1 MQHYIINVAHTAS
14 INIPR
19 PVLRYM
25 QILEYHVYAEDAYK
39 VSDLA
44 KHNSLVTV
52 EGETLT
58 VSNTSSA
65 SANGPRLL
73 AR

>member
-1 MQHYIINVAHTAS
+1 M
-14 INIPR
+14 
-19 PVLRYM
+19 LRYM

-65 SANGPRLL
+65 SADGSRLL
-73 AR
+73 PI